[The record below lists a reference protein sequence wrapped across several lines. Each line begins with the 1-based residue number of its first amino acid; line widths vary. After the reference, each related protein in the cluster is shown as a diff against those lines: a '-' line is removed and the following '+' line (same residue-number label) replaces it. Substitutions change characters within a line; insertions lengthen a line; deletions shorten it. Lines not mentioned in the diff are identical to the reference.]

1 MHTNRTPDDSSP
13 PDTRD
18 AETIMATVEVEFRS
32 ACKAQRNF
40 LTWYNNTQH
49 ASFAEKVRRYS
60 EMVTESEPWA
70 ASYRRI
76 SLEFPHLMDRLHDL
90 LRPIQAEVDQSD

>member
-1 MHTNRTPDDSSP
+1 VASNQYRLP

-18 AETIMATVEVEFRS
+18 AETIMASVEAEFRR
-32 ACKAQRNF
+32 ACKAQQDF
-40 LTWYNNTQH
+40 LTWYNHEHH
-49 ASFAEKVRRYS
+49 ASFAEKMRRYG

-76 SLEFPHLMDRLHDL
+76 SLEFPHLMDRLHAL
-90 LRPIQAEVDQSD
+90 LLPIQVEIDQSD